1 MRVIT
6 EDSIL
11 MHAKDLGLNT
21 QHYAHRLDAS
31 KNPKQINITI
41 TRGKGETVGVI
52 KGIYVLEGDELRLC
66 LGEMGKDRPAAFPEK
81 RKPGE
86 VLVLRRAGS
95 GATPPTAKD
104 AKTGRKVLTPEE
116 AIQQRPTEKVTVKF
130 KVNAVLTMRVSKSNV
145 VGDTRGGFDEVL
157 ILKYDDSLVVQL
169 LPPAMDTLRRL
180 GIAPDKH
187 FKGKMVQV
195 TGRLGPGPFV
205 NLLPPGLYPDQFQI
219 VGADLSQIEIVGE

>member
-86 VLVLRRAGS
+86 VLVLQRERW
-95 GATPPTAKD
+95 GATPPAAKD
-104 AKTGRKVLTPEE
+104 PKTEQKVLTPEE
-116 AIQQRPTEKVTVKF
+116 AIKRMPKENVTVQF
-130 KVNAVLTMRVSKSNV
+130 KVAKVEAMHNPE
-145 VGDTRGGFDEVL
+145 GGFGGPTYYIYLSVGGKFTARMAKPVDR
-157 ILKYDDSLVVQL
+157 IMK
-169 LPPAMDTLRRL
+169 L
-180 GIAPDKH
+180 GKEAIQD
-187 FKGKMVQV
+187 
-195 TGRLGPGPFV
+195 
-205 NLLPPGLYPDQFQI
+205 
-219 VGADLSQIEIVGE
+219 